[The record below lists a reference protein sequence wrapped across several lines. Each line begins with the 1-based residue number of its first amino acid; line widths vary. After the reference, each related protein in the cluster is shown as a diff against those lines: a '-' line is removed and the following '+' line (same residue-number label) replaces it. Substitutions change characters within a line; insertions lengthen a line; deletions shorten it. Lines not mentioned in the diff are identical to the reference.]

1 MNENK
6 NHSNFENHH
15 SADQDWIQSILI
27 KRTLPRPVPLSE
39 RVLWAL
45 YALAIVIVLV
55 TF

>member
-15 SADQDWIQSILI
+15 SPDQDWIQSILI
-27 KRTLPRPVPLSE
+27 KRAISRPAPLSE
-39 RVLWAL
+39 CVLWAL